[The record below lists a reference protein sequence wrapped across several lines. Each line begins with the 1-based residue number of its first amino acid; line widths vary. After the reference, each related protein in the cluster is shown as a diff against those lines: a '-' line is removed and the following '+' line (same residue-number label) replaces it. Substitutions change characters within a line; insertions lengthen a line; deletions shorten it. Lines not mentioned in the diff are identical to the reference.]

1 MAQSQPPSR
10 PNLDRL
16 FFVRFGFVVLGLHM
30 VAGVFWLIAY
40 GVGDYERDPRVERNQ
55 IAERIEPLASVVT
68 SSAELTKLA
77 AGSGAPLGTAGAT
90 DAGGAGAGT
99 AAASGERVMQQVCT
113 ACHGTGVLGAPKSG
127 DKAAWQAR
135 LEQAGGVDG
144 LVASAIKG
152 KNQMPPRG
160 GAPQLTDAQIR
171 AAIEV
176 MLK

>member
-16 FFVRFGFVVLGLHM
+16 FFVRFGFVVVGLHM
-30 VAGVFWLIAY
+30 VAGIFWLIAH
-40 GVGDYERDPRVERNQ
+40 GVGGYERDSRVERSQ
-55 IAERIEPLASVVT
+55 IAERIKPLASVVT
-68 SSAELTKLA
+68 SPGELRQVAERTA
-77 AGSGAPLGTAGAT
+77 PQAGPGAGT
-90 DAGGAGAGT
+90 DAGGAGPGT
-99 AAASGERVMQQVCT
+99 AAASGEQVMQQVCT
-113 ACHGTGVLGAPKSG
+113 VCHGTGVLGAPKNG
-127 DKAAWQAR
+127 DQAAWQAR
-135 LEQAGGVDG
+135 LDQAGGIDG

>member
-16 FFVRFGFVVLGLHM
+16 FFVRFGFVVLALHM

-40 GVGDYERDPRVERNQ
+40 GLGGYERDPRVERNQ
-55 IAERIEPLASVVT
+55 IAERISPLASVVT
-68 SSAELTKLA
+68 SPEELTRVA
-77 AGSGAPLGTAGAT
+77 ARADARAETGAGT

-99 AAASGERVMQQVCT
+99 AAASGEQVVQQVCT
-113 ACHGTGVLGAPKSG
+113 ACHGAGVLGAPKNG

-135 LEQAGGVDG
+135 LQQAGGVDG
-144 LVASAIKG
+144 LVASAIEG